1 MSDPSRGQVLVGDA
15 LKTLRKMPSESVHCI
30 VTSPPYWNLRDYGVA
45 GQLGLEATPQKYV
58 RALVRI
64 MREVRRVLRSDGTCW
79 VNLGDSYMG
88 GMTGGVGESTIT
100 SKRNHDAVK
109 AARIAI
115 AGTGGPRHRKAPGL
129 KEKDLCGIPWRVALA
144 MQADGWWLRSDVI
157 WHKPSPLPESVRD
170 RPSRAHEYVFL
181 FSKTA
186 HYEYDGDAIR
196 RPLAEKTLTTFGT
209 TRKTKGTDALGKVA
223 AHNLS
228 RDIPERKPRLD
239 ENGDH
244 AGGNARTV
252 WTIAQTPFPDAHF
265 ATFPSKLVEPC
276 VLAGCPRGG
285 IVLDPFAGSGTTLA
299 VALELGRQAIGI
311 ELNPDYATMI
321 ERRLSRVQYPLPE
334 VV

>member
-1 MSDPSRGQVLVGDA
+1 MTDPSRGQVLVGDA
-15 LKTLRKMPSESVHCI
+15 LKTLRKMPSESVHCV

-58 RALVRI
+58 RALVKI

-88 GMTGGVGESTIT
+88 GVGKSTIT

-115 AGTGGPRHRKAPGL
+115 AGMGGPRHRKAPGL

-181 FSKTA
+181 FTKSAQYSYDAKAISEPLLHPEKSLPRDMSRAFSRRRLTA
-186 HYEYDGDAIR
+186 VDHDQAEYSSRETEA
-196 RPLAEKTLTTFGT
+196 PTT
-209 TRKTKGTDALGKVA
+209 K
-223 AHNLS
+223 
-228 RDIPERKPRLD
+228 
-239 ENGDH
+239 
-244 AGGNARTV
+244 NARTV

-299 VALELGRQAIGI
+299 VALEHGRQAIGI
-311 ELNPDYATMI
+311 ELNPDYAVMI
-321 ERRLSRVQYPLPE
+321 ERRLSRAQYPLPE